1 MGDGL
6 RSPRGGKL
14 RGFAGLLGILLAI
27 VLARAL
33 LHQPPPEP
41 PAWVRTPN
49 ATTFDVDFAD
59 PRNGFAVRGRCLR
72 YWHDECR
79 TTLLATRDGMRWEQR
94 QIRPDVDGRL
104 RLVGEVIALGPC
116 RVALV
121 AYDGSRL
128 FSADCGRTWREVAL
142 APQGTVAAIPA
153 GGMLESSCFRQ
164 RIYPGGCPAA
174 RLLVTMPDGGRKWLA
189 ASPGLT
195 RPRVDAGGPVNGG
208 WWVAGTHPESGQLA
222 LAVSTDAGRT
232 WSVRT
237 LPEPQGDPFDE
248 LSLPPRMHITARG
261 PAVYA
266 TVVGHVRRS
275 AYDLL
280 AIFVSDD
287 HGASWRQTW
296 RVTGDDDR
304 RTIGGVVIPTGAEQL
319 TVVDAGAKPYR
330 SEDSGHSFRPWRLD
344 RPIAWPRWTRG
355 GYVARSSTYPVTWY
369 RSPDGITWEAMALP
383 AA

>member
-6 RSPRGGKL
+6 LGPRGGML
-14 RGFAGLLGILLAI
+14 RGLAGLLGILVAI

-33 LHQPPPEP
+33 LHHEPPEP
-41 PAWVRTPN
+41 PARVQSPS
-49 ATTFDVDFAD
+49 AMAFDVDFAD
-59 PRNGFAVRGRCLR
+59 RRNGFAVRGRCLR
-72 YWHDECR
+72 YWYDECR
-79 TTLLATRDGMRWEQR
+79 TTLLATRDGMRWEER
-94 QIRPDVDGRL
+94 RIRPETGGRL

-142 APQGTVAAIPA
+142 APQGTVAAIPP

-164 RIYPGGCPAA
+164 RIYPGGCPEA

-189 ASPGLT
+189 ATPGLA
-195 RPRVDAGGPVNGG
+195 RPRVGEGGPVNGG
-208 WWVAGTHPESGQLA
+208 WWVAGTHLVSGQLA

-232 WSVRT
+232 WSTRT
-237 LPEPQGDPFDE
+237 LPEPQGDQFDE
-248 LSLPPRMHITARG
+248 RPLPPRMHITARG

-266 TVVGHVRRS
+266 TAVGHVRQS
-275 AYDLL
+275 DHGLL
-280 AIFVSDD
+280 AIFASDD

-296 RVTGDDDR
+296 RVTSDDDL

-319 TVVDAGAKPYR
+319 SVVDAGGKPYR
-330 SEDSGHSFRPWRLD
+330 SQDSGHTFRSWSLD
-344 RPIAWPRWTRG
+344 RPIAWPRWTAADMSP
-355 GYVARSSTYPVTWY
+355 ARPPT
-369 RSPDGITWEAMALP
+369 R
-383 AA
+383 